1 MPTIPNEAR
10 VRPLLIQLLE
20 LPTYE
25 GVSVTSD
32 ALAEFNTD
40 THDTVTTPG
49 TCTETE
55 VSPITLIDPSAQGN
69 CDVGTNPSM
78 QSHTPTEN
86 GIMSGTSIATRP
98 KSPSIDLFGTPA
110 QRDTEVANSRPDIST
125 PYDSDSDIQTV
136 ILCDSPCENDP
147 LDSSGSSHKDP
158 SAIPNTSVDD
168 SSDAPSSGG
177 SDTSSSGKTEAS
189 SIDSA
194 NTSPKSPPIAVF
206 SPSPQEN
213 CDVKTSSSS
222 EISPQDDSDSDIQTA
237 IMCDSPTENDT
248 SMLQS
253 SSSDQKEP
261 STISNTSSDDPHDDS
276 SDSSSDDSSWTVSD
290 SSSGAKSESS
300 SIDSFGTSSQQD
312 SEPEEEQPRGSQS
325 LAAYASSIRDG
336 KRIRTSCD
344 SVDDPGEWLVDPDGF
359 INEKYRAGGP
369 FLCSLPESILN
380 LKGSSPLYTV
390 LETISL
396 HKMILSVLDE
406 YNVNASSV
414 TIKKCQYE
422 FWPIMQPLPTLIITA
437 TRDTFSDAWVQA
449 CRKIWRHLSEN
460 QLGHINVEIS
470 DPALHTLYRSWPVE
484 SGHPIYPVHR
494 KVMRRITEELNLT
507 DWVTLGAQRVGTTSN
522 VKDSE
527 VVMLLT
533 AHFKSNRDWRVPREQ
548 IISIL
553 EELKLPMVGVM
564 IQKGKLWGR
573 GYLD

>member
-1 MPTIPNEAR
+1 MPTIPNEVR

-20 LPTYE
+20 LPTHE
-25 GVSVTSD
+25 EVSATSD
-32 ALAEFNTD
+32 ALAEFNSD
-40 THDTVTTPG
+40 THETVTTPG

-69 CDVGTNPSM
+69 CDVGTNPST

-98 KSPSIDLFGTPA
+98 KSPPIDLFGAPA

-136 ILCDSPCENDP
+136 ILCDSPSENDP

-168 SSDAPSSGG
+168 SSDASSSGG
-177 SDTSSSGKTEAS
+177 SDTSSSGKSEAS

-206 SPSPQEN
+206 SPSSQEN

-222 EISPQDDSDSDIQTA
+222 EISPQDDSDSEIQTV
-237 IMCDSPTENDT
+237 IMCDN
-248 SMLQS
+248 
-253 SSSDQKEP
+253 
-261 STISNTSSDDPHDDS
+261 
-276 SDSSSDDSSWTVSD
+276 

-344 SVDDPGEWLVDPDGF
+344 SVDDPGEWLVYPDGF

-396 HKMILSVLDE
+396 HKMILSVLEE

-422 FWPIMQPLPTLIITA
+422 YWPIMQPLPTLIITA

-449 CRKIWRHLSEN
+449 CRKIWRHISEN

-484 SGHPIYPVHR
+484 SGHPIYPMHR
-494 KVMRRITEELNLT
+494 EVMRRITEELNLT
-507 DWVTLGAQRVGTTSN
+507 DWVTLGAQRVGTTPN

-564 IQKGKLWGR
+564 IQKGKLWGS